1 MKAERLKELFVTSW
15 SINNRTSVYVLTI
28 LISIAGLVVFDRIP
42 KEQFPDI
49 VVPTISVVTI
59 YPGATPEDIENMI
72 TKPIE
77 KQLKSVSGIK
87 KVTST
92 SIQDVSIITAEFKT
106 DQKVPEC
113 KTKVSDAV
121 DKAKKDLPSDLDND
135 PQVQEFDFSEFPI
148 MNINLSGDIPMDK
161 LKSYAEDLEDRIET
175 LPEITRVD
183 IVGGLEREVQIN
195 VDMYKMQAAGI
206 GFGDIEAAVARE
218 NVNISGGDLRVDD
231 TRRSL
236 RVTGQFTDPKQIN
249 NIVVRSFQGNT
260 VFLKDIATVVDTFK
274 EKQDFARLDRKTVIT
289 MNVIKRSGENLIAAS
304 DKINE
309 IVDEFKESQF
319 PPNLTVTIT
328 GDQSDNTRVT
338 LADLINTI
346 IIGFTLVLIVL
357 MFFMGLSNA
366 FFVALAVPLSSLIA
380 FLFLPGLDYTLNVIT
395 LFSLLLALGIIVDDA
410 IVVIENTHRIYN
422 KYDFNIVQAAKY
434 AAGEVFVPVL
444 AGTLTTIAPFFP
456 LLFWPGIPGE
466 FMGKLPVTLIIT
478 LGASLFV
485 AFIIN
490 PVFAVSFMKKGDHAE
505 LPKMRSLIRNLA
517 IFGVLAILSFLAK
530 GYGMGNFMLFMMLMA
545 VLYHFV
551 LSRAIKSFQEKLWP
565 KVLAGYRSI
574 LVVFV
579 KGYRPIWVVLGA
591 VVLTLM
597 SFGAFI
603 ASKPNVEF
611 FPSAEPNF
619 AYVYIQAPLGTDAE
633 VTDSITQIAEKRV
646 YDVIGTNNPN
656 VTSVIANVGLNAG
669 DPQNPDRVATP
680 YKGKITVAFVKFA
693 DRSEGFSTNETL
705 NKIREKFKKE
715 PIQGVSVSVDK
726 EPSGPPLPKPVNM
739 EISGD
744 DFAVLLDLQDQVFK
758 AVAKANIQGMEEF
771 KSDLQIN
778 KPEIIIDID
787 EEKAQREGVSK
798 AQIGMEL
805 RTALFGKEISKY
817 KDANDDAPIQL
828 RLEQDYRKKVEQLTN
843 LQISFF
849 DMSSGQFK
857 QLPLS
862 SVVNVKYAQSFNG
875 INRKNQKRVISLS
888 SNVEDQNKVNG
899 IVQQLNNVIKTIE
912 IPEGYDIKMAGA
924 QEDQKETSDFL
935 IVAFLGAIALMFFIL
950 VTQFNSVAKPLLI
963 FSTIFFSLMG
973 VFIGFAVFKF
983 NFSIVMTGVGIF
995 SLSGIVIRNGILLI
1009 EFIDE
1014 LRERGESIT
1023 EAVVDGGATRLTP
1036 VFLTAISAIL
1046 GLIPLA
1052 IGLNIDFA
1060 SLFTHGNPHF
1070 HLGGDNVAFW
1080 GPLAWTMIFGLVV
1093 ATFLTLLV
1101 VPTMYM
1107 LAYKTKHKVLRWF
1120 NKGANASELH

>member
-1 MKAERLKELFVTSW
+1 MKMERLKELLVTNW
-15 SINNRTSVYVLTI
+15 AINNRTSVYVLTI
-28 LISIAGLVVFDRIP
+28 LISVAGIMVFNRVP

-59 YPGATPEDIENMI
+59 YPGATPEDIENLI

-87 KVTST
+87 KVTSN
-92 SIQDVSIITAEFKT
+92 SIQDVSIITAEFNT
-106 DQKVPEC
+106 NQKVIDC
-113 KTKVSDAV
+113 KNKVSDAV
-121 DKAKKDLPSDLDND
+121 DKAKGDLPTDLDND

-148 MNINLSGDIPMDK
+148 MNINLSGDVPLDK
-161 LKSYAEDLEDRIET
+161 LKKYAEDLEDKIEG

-183 IVGGLEREVQIN
+183 IVGGLEREIQIN
-195 VDMYKMQAAGI
+195 VDLYKMQAAGI
-206 GFGDIEAAVARE
+206 TFSDIEGAVARE

-231 TRRSL
+231 QRRSL
-236 RVTGQFTDPKQIN
+236 RVTGQFKNPAQIEN
-249 NIVVRSFQGNT
+249 VVVRSFQGTT
-260 VFLKDIATVVDTFK
+260 VFLRDIATVVDGYK
-274 EKQDFARLDRKTVIT
+274 EKQDFARLNGKTVIS

-304 DKINE
+304 DKIQE
-309 IVDEFKESQF
+309 IVQDFKDTKF
-319 PPNLTVTIT
+319 PPGMDVTIT
-328 GDQSDNTRVT
+328 GDQSDNTRVSI
-338 LADLINTI
+338 ADLINTI
-346 IIGFTLVLIVL
+346 VIGFTLVLIVL

-380 FLFLPGLDYTLNVIT
+380 FLFLPGLDYTLNVIV
-395 LFSLLLALGIIVDDA
+395 LFSFLLALGIIVDDA

-456 LLFWPGIPGE
+456 LLFWPGIAGE

-485 AFIIN
+485 AFIMN

-505 LPKMRSLIRNLA
+505 LPPIRTLFRNLI
-517 IFGVLAILSFLAK
+517 IFGVLAIFGYLSG
-530 GYGMGNFMLFMMLMA
+530 GYGFGNFMVFMIAMA

-551 LSRAIKSFQEKLWP
+551 LTRAIKSFQEKVWP
-565 KVLAGYRSI
+565 KFIAGYRRI

-579 KGYRPIWVVLGA
+579 KGYRPIYIVAGTV
-591 VVLTLM
+591 
-597 SFGAFI
+597 I
-603 ASKPNVEF
+603 ATFVTIFAYFKSEPRVEF
-611 FPSAEPNF
+611 FPDGDPNF
-619 AYVYIQAPLGTDAE
+619 AYVYLQAPLGTDAE
-633 VTDSITQIAEKRV
+633 VTDSITRIAEKKV
-646 YDVIGTNNPN
+646 YEVLGQNNPN
-656 VTSVIANVGLNAG
+656 VKSIIANVGLNAG
-669 DPQNPDRVATP
+669 DPQNPDRVPTP
-680 YKGKITVAFVKFA
+680 YKGKITVAFVKYA
-693 DRSEGFSTNETL
+693 DRRDFNTAEAL

-715 PIQGVSVSVDK
+715 PLQGVSVSVDK
-726 EPSGPPLPKPVNM
+726 EANGPPVGKPVNM

-744 DFAVLLDLQDQVFK
+744 EFPVLLDLQEQVFA
-758 AVAKANIQGMEEF
+758 AVAKANIVGMEEF
-771 KSDLQIN
+771 KSDLQLN

-798 AQIGMEL
+798 AQIGIEL

-828 RLEQDYRKKVEQLTN
+828 RLNEDYRKKVEQLTN

-862 SVVNVKYAQSFNG
+862 SVVNVRYAQSYNG
-875 INRKNQKRVISLS
+875 INRKNQKRVVSLS
-888 SNVEDQNKVNG
+888 SNVENPDMTSA
-899 IVQQLNNVIKTIE
+899 IVQQLNAVINTIDV
-912 IPEGYDIKMAGA
+912 PEGYEIKMTGA

-935 IVAFLGAIALMFFIL
+935 GIAFLGAILLMFFIL

-973 VFIGFAVFKF
+973 VFLGFIIFKF
-983 NFSIVMTGVGIF
+983 SFSIVMTGVGIF
-995 SLSGIVIRNGILLI
+995 ALSGIVIRNGILLI

-1014 LRERGESIT
+1014 LRHRGESIH

-1036 VFLTAISAIL
+1036 VILTAVSAIL

-1060 SLFTHGNPHF
+1060 GLFTHFDPHF

-1107 LAYKTKHKVLRWF
+1107 LAYKTKHKVLGWF
-1120 NKGANASELH
+1120 NKGANAPKAH

>member
-1 MKAERLKELFVTSW
+1 MQMERLKELLVTNW
-15 SINNRTSVYVLTI
+15 AINNRTSVYVLTI
-28 LISIAGLVVFDRIP
+28 IISLAGLFVFNTIP

-59 YPGATPEDIENMI
+59 YPGATPEDIENLI

-106 DQKVPEC
+106 DQKVIDC
-113 KTKVSDAV
+113 KNKVSDAV
-121 DKAKKDLPSDLDND
+121 DKAKNDLPTDLDND

-148 MNINLSGDIPMDK
+148 MNINISGDLPLDR
-161 LKSYAEDLEDRIET
+161 LKKYAEDLEDKIEGM
-175 LPEITRVD
+175 PEITRVD
-183 IVGGLEREVQIN
+183 IVGGLDREIQVN
-195 VDMYKMQAAGI
+195 VDLYKMQAAGI
-206 GFGDIEAAVARE
+206 TFSDIEGAVARE
-218 NVNISGGDLRVDD
+218 NVNISGGDIRVDD
-231 TRRSL
+231 QRRSL
-236 RVTGQFTDPKQIN
+236 RVTGQFKNPKDIE
-249 NIVVRSFQGNT
+249 NIVVRSFQGTT
-260 VFLKDIATVVDTFK
+260 VFLRDIATVTDGYK
-274 EKQDFARLDRKTVIT
+274 EKQDFARLDQKTVIS

-304 DKINE
+304 DKIQD
-309 IVDEFKESQF
+309 IIQEFKATKF
-319 PPNLTVTIT
+319 PKGLEVTIT
-328 GDQSDNTRVT
+328 GDQSDNTRVSI
-338 LADLINTI
+338 ADLINTI
-346 IIGFTLVLIVL
+346 VIGFTLVLIVL

-380 FLFLPGLDYTLNVIT
+380 FLFLPGLDYTLNVIV
-395 LFSLLLALGIIVDDA
+395 LFSFLLALGIIVDDA

-422 KYDFNIVQAAKY
+422 KYDFDVVQAAKY

-456 LLFWPGIPGE
+456 LLFWPGIAGE

-485 AFIIN
+485 AFIMN

-505 LPKMRSLIRNLA
+505 LPPIRSLFRNLI
-517 IFGVLAILSFLAK
+517 IFGVLAIFGFLSG
-530 GYGMGNFMLFMMLMA
+530 GYGFGNFMLFMIVMA
-545 VLYHFV
+545 VFYHFV
-551 LSRAIKSFQEKLWP
+551 LTRAIKSFQEKAWP
-565 KVLAGYRSI
+565 KFISGYRKV

-579 KGYRPIWVVLGA
+579 KGYRPIA
-591 VVLTLM
+591 VVGITSIATLITIYAYF
-597 SFGAFI
+597 SSEPRF
-603 ASKPNVEF
+603 EF
-611 FPSAEPNF
+611 FPSGDPNF

-633 VTDSITQIAEKRV
+633 VTDSITRIAEKRV
-646 YDVIGTNNPN
+646 YEVLGQKNPN
-656 VTSVIANVGLNAG
+656 VTSIIANVGLNAG
-669 DPQNPDRVATP
+669 DPQNPDRVPTP
-680 YKGKITVAFVKFA
+680 YKGKITVAFVKFS
-693 DRSEGFSTNETL
+693 DRAAGFNTSEAL
-705 NKIREKFKKE
+705 NNIREKFKKE
-715 PIQGVSVSVDK
+715 PIQGVSISVDK
-726 EPSGPPLPKPVNM
+726 EANGPPVGKPVNM

-744 DFAVLLDLQDQVFK
+744 EFPVLLDLQEKVFK
-758 AVAKANIQGMEEF
+758 AVAKAKITGMEEF
-771 KSDLQIN
+771 KSDLQLN

-787 EEKAQREGVSK
+787 QEKAQREGVSK
-798 AQIGMEL
+798 AQIGMDL

-828 RLEQDYRKKVEQLTN
+828 RLTEDYRKKVEQLTN

-849 DMSSGQFK
+849 DMGSGRFK

-862 SVVNVKYAQSFNG
+862 SVVTVRYAQSYNG
-875 INRKNQKRVISLS
+875 INRKNQKRVVSLS
-888 SNVEDQNKVNG
+888 SNVENPDLTSN
-899 IVQQLNNVIKTIE
+899 IVAQLNSVISTIDV
-912 IPEGYDIKMAGA
+912 PEGYEIKMTGA

-935 IVAFLGAIALMFFIL
+935 GVAFLAAILLMFFIL
-950 VTQFNSVAKPLLI
+950 VTQFNSVVKPLLI

-973 VFIGFAVFKF
+973 VFLGFIIFDF
-983 NFSIVMTGVGIF
+983 SFSIVMTGVGIF
-995 SLSGIVIRNGILLI
+995 ALSGIVIRNGILLI

-1014 LRERGESIT
+1014 LRQRGETIH

-1036 VFLTAISAIL
+1036 VFLTAVSAIL

-1060 SLFTHGNPHF
+1060 GLFTHFDPHF

-1080 GPLAWTMIFGLVV
+1080 GPLAWTMIFGLVI

-1107 LAYKTKHKVLRWF
+1107 MAYKTKHKVLGWF
-1120 NKGANASELH
+1120 KKK

>member
-1 MKAERLKELFVTSW
+1 MQMERLKELLVTNW
-15 SINNRTSVYVLTI
+15 AINNRTSVYVLTI
-28 LISIAGLVVFDRIP
+28 IISLAGLFVFNSIP

-59 YPGATPEDIENMI
+59 YPGATPEDIENLI

-92 SIQDVSIITAEFKT
+92 SIQDVSIITAEFAT
-106 DQKVPEC
+106 NQKVPEC
-113 KTKVSDAV
+113 KLKVSDAV
-121 DKAKKDLPSDLDND
+121 DKAKSDLPSDLDND

-148 MNINLSGDIPMDK
+148 MNINISGDIPLDR
-161 LKSYAEDLEDRIET
+161 LKKYAEDLEDKIEG

-183 IVGGLEREVQIN
+183 IVGGLDREIQVN

-206 GFGDIEAAVARE
+206 TFNDIEAAVGRE
-218 NVNISGGDLRVDD
+218 NVNISGGDIRVDD
-231 TRRSL
+231 QRRSL
-236 RVTGQFTDPKQIN
+236 RVTGQFKNPKDIE
-249 NIVVRSFQGNT
+249 NIIIRSFQGTT
-260 VFLKDIATVVDTFK
+260 VFLRDIATVTDGYK
-274 EKQDFARLDRKTVIT
+274 EKQDFARLDRKTVIS

-304 DKINE
+304 DKIQD
-309 IVDEFKESQF
+309 IIQEFKATKF
-319 PPNLTVTIT
+319 PAGLEVTIT
-328 GDQSDNTRVT
+328 GDQSDNTRVSI
-338 LADLINTI
+338 ADLINTI

-380 FLFLPGLDYTLNVIT
+380 FLFLPGLDYTLNVIV
-395 LFSLLLALGIIVDDA
+395 LFSFLLALGIIVDDA

-434 AAGEVFVPVL
+434 AAGEVFIPVL

-456 LLFWPGIPGE
+456 LLFWPGIAGE

-485 AFIIN
+485 AFIMN

-505 LPKMRSLIRNLA
+505 LPPIRSLFRNLI
-517 IFGVLAILSFLAK
+517 IFGVLAIFSFLAG
-530 GYGMGNFMLFMMLMA
+530 GYGFGNFMLFMIVLA

-551 LSRAIKSFQEKLWP
+551 LTRAIKSFQEKVWP
-565 KVLAGYRSI
+565 KIINSYRKVLS
-574 LVVFV
+574 VFV
-579 KGYRPIWVVLGA
+579 KGYRPVV
-591 VVLTLM
+591 VVVVT
-597 SFGAFI
+597 FI
-603 ASKPNVEF
+603 ATIATIMAYFSSEPRVEF
-611 FPSAEPNF
+611 FPSGDPNF

-633 VTDSITQIAEKRV
+633 VTDSITRIAEKKV
-646 YDVIGTNNPN
+646 YEVLGEDNPN
-656 VTSVIANVGLNAG
+656 VKSIIANVGLNAG
-669 DPQNPDRVATP
+669 DPQKPDRVATP
-680 YKGKITVAFVKFA
+680 YKGKVTVAFVKYA
-693 DRSEGFSTNETL
+693 DRHDFNTGEAL

-715 PIQGVSVSVDK
+715 PIQGVSISVDK
-726 EPSGPPLPKPVNM
+726 EANGPPVGKPVNM

-744 DFAVLLDLQDQVFK
+744 EFPVLLDLQDKVFK
-758 AVAKANIQGMEEF
+758 AVAKANITGMEEF
-771 KSDLQIN
+771 KSDLQLN

-787 EEKAQREGVSK
+787 NEKAQREGVSK
-798 AQIGMEL
+798 AQIGLDL

-828 RLEQDYRKKVEQLTN
+828 RLTEDYRKKVEQLTN
-843 LQISFF
+843 LQISFM
-849 DMSSGQFK
+849 DMATGRFK

-862 SVVNVKYAQSFNG
+862 SVVTVRYAQSYNG

-888 SNVEDQNKVNG
+888 SNVENEDMTSS
-899 IVQQLNNVIKTIE
+899 IVAQLNSVISTIDV
-912 IPEGYDIKMAGA
+912 PEGYEIKMTGA

-935 IVAFLGAIALMFFIL
+935 GVAFLAAILLMFFIL
-950 VTQFNSVAKPLLI
+950 VTQFNSVVKPMLI

-973 VFIGFAVFKF
+973 VFLGFIIFDF
-983 NFSIVMTGVGIF
+983 SFSIVMTGVGIF
-995 SLSGIVIRNGILLI
+995 ALSGIVIRNGILLI

-1014 LRERGESIT
+1014 LRQRGENVT
-1023 EAVVDGGATRLTP
+1023 EAVVEGGATRLTP

-1060 SLFTHGNPHF
+1060 GLFTHFEPHF

-1080 GPLAWTMIFGLVV
+1080 GPLAWTMIFGLVI

-1107 LAYKTKHKVLRWF
+1107 MAYKTKHKVLGWF
-1120 NKGANASELH
+1120 KK